1 MTEGKTGKARPQRQA
16 AQKKISLPLRH
27 GRLLFT
33 ISKYSIFSL
42 LLIDMLAYF
51 LTGTLN
57 ETLDSLG
64 WLILLGVFEY
74 ESISLHQEYAGPW
87 EKWVLMAVQTLGY
100 GIAIKTMTGYGFE
113 HEWLDLINAG
123 LWLLVCCTLAYDIYV
138 PGDFG
143 GREWRIRNA
152 IKMLLYMGLIACAV
166 TWAVEAEWLDFVDAS
181 LWLLCF
187 GLVELNIFEF
197 EEGAVVPSIAD

>member
-1 MTEGKTGKARPQRQA
+1 MTDWKTGKPRPQRSA
-16 AQKKISLPLRH
+16 PHTKISLPLRH
-27 GRLLFT
+27 GRLLFK

-42 LLIDMLAYF
+42 LLIDMIAF
-51 LTGTLN
+51 FITGSLN

-64 WLILLGVFEY
+64 WLILLGTFEY
-74 ESISLHQEYAGPW
+74 ESITLNQDYAGPW
-87 EKWVLMAVQTLGY
+87 EKWGLMAVQTLGY
-100 GIAIKTMTGYGFE
+100 GIAIKTTITYGLDG
-113 HEWLDLINAG
+113 EWLDLLNAA

-152 IKMLLYMGLIACAV
+152 LKMLLYMGLVACAA
-166 TWAVEAEWLDFVDAS
+166 TWAVERDWLDFVDAV

-197 EEGAVVPSIAD
+197 EEGGMVPSFTA

>member
-1 MTEGKTGKARPQRQA
+1 MTDGKTGKPKPQRPA
-16 AQKKISLPLRH
+16 PQKKISLPLRH
-27 GRLLFT
+27 GRLLFK

-42 LLIDMLAYF
+42 LLIDMIAF
-51 LTGTLN
+51 FITGTLN

-64 WLILLGVFEY
+64 WLILLGTFEY
-74 ESISLHQEYAGPW
+74 ESITLNQDYAGPW
-87 EKWVLMAVQTLGY
+87 EKWLVMAVQTLGY
-100 GIAIKTMTGYGFE
+100 GIAIKTTVTYGLD
-113 HEWLDLINAG
+113 HEWLDLLNAG

-143 GREWRIRNA
+143 SQEWRIRNML
-152 IKMLLYMGLIACAV
+152 KMVLYMGLVACAV
-166 TWAVEAEWLDFVDAS
+166 TWAVEQEWLDFVDAV

-197 EEGAVVPSIAD
+197 EESEVEPAAAA